1 MLSFFTYI
9 LLAFGLIALLVGTFI
24 ISNTF
29 SMLVGQRTREFALLR
44 ALGMSRPQLTGSVLV
59 EAALI
64 GVVGSALGIL
74 AGMGLVSLIVAVM
87 EAFGLGFPNA
97 GLGLNTQ
104 SVVVPLLVGIVVT
117 VISAWVPAR
126 RAGRVHP
133 VASTRSRRCA
143 PVTSPPRSRSGSA
156 ASSAAC
162 FSSRA

>member
-44 ALGMSRPQLTGSVLV
+44 ALGMSRPQLTCSVLV
-59 EAALI
+59 EAAVI

-104 SVVVPLLVGIVVT
+104 SVVVPLLVGIVVI
-117 VISAWVPAR
+117 VISAWVPA
-126 RAGRVHP
+126 VP